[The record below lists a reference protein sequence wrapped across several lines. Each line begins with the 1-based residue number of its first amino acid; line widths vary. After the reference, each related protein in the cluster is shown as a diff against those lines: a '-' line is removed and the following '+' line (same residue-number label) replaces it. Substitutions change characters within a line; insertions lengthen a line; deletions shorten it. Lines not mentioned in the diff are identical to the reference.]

1 MMNELIE
8 RIKESNNRIIK
19 IDKENNLIRIEIRNK
34 RKSIIRNYLY
44 IEKID
49 DIYKFRKDNFYKIFN
64 NENELLEYIR
74 NI

>member
-1 MMNELIE
+1 MIE

-19 IDKENNLIRIEIRNK
+19 IDRENNLIRIEIINK

-44 IEKID
+44 IEYID
-49 DIYKFRKDNFYKIFN
+49 NFYKFRKDDMIRIFY
-64 NENELLEYIR
+64 NENELLDFIR